1 MAVTVSE
8 KSSIW
13 GAGPASKASKNLVVA
28 TVTFD
33 SSYPTGGEAIAVTD
47 FPSLSSIDEVIVGS
61 TDEAGISARWDK
73 ANSKLK
79 LMDEDN
85 TSGIE
90 AEFANAGD
98 ASGVIV
104 TLLVVG
110 NAGSL

>member
-13 GAGPASKASKNLVVA
+13 GAGPASIVSKNLVVA

-33 SSYPTGGEAIAVTD
+33 SSYPTGGEAISVTN
-47 FPSLSSIDEVIVGS
+47 FPSLNSIDEVIVGS
-61 TDEAGISARWDK
+61 SDEAGISCRWDK

-79 LMDEDN
+79 LMDEND

-90 AEFANAGD
+90 AEFANTGD
-98 ASGVIV
+98 ASGVVV
-104 TLLVVG
+104 TLIVVG